1 MQIKYVFQSF
11 LIPAIV
17 AGIFAFI
24 SIFYSTLL
32 FSVPTDG
39 AIINFFS
46 STIITGEI
54 ETQGILLADII
65 GSVFYTVGY
74 SMITFL
80 IITLVFGFGWNIFSH
95 FLNVDGPGKSKFYS
109 IYWIINS
116 AVLGVV
122 IFALSSF
129 VFFGGTSFEGA
140 QFIEKGWLLTIIF
153 LVYHLVMYYL
163 IVLLGT
169 ARHNRSSVLFAFK
182 LPGDL

>member
-80 IITLVFGFGWNIFSH
+80 IITLVFGFGWNIFH
-95 FLNVDGPGKSKFYS
+95 
-109 IYWIINS
+109 
-116 AVLGVV
+116 
-122 IFALSSF
+122 IF
-129 VFFGGTSFEGA
+129 
-140 QFIEKGWLLTIIF
+140 
-153 LVYHLVMYYL
+153 
-163 IVLLGT
+163 
-169 ARHNRSSVLFAFK
+169 
-182 LPGDL
+182 